1 MLSLVIWV
9 GIDQHLSD
17 LLEASLIRVD
27 ELELD
32 QIFEVIDLLTVLR
45 DIFSR
50 CFGLI
55 LKSFF
60 LVVTY
65 LQKLVQLQLRLR
77 LVHLLR

>member
-1 MLSLVIWV
+1 MWV

-32 QIFEVIDLLTVLR
+32 QIFEVIDLLAVLR